1 MHLNLLI
8 NKYIDQYVY
17 VNVDV
22 FVNYY
27 KNWKGVISMAQESKE
42 KLEEI
47 NQGSD
52 GEEKQKK
59 NKIEIKPKSPQKKQ
73 HLTFEEKYKRFT
85 TYLENELYDR
95 IHDLKDE
102 RYIRTFTE
110 LVNNAIQK
118 YLEENF

>member
-1 MHLNLLI
+1 
-8 NKYIDQYVY
+8 
-17 VNVDV
+17 
-22 FVNYY
+22 
-27 KNWKGVISMAQESKE
+27 MAQESKE

-59 NKIEIKPKSPQKKQ
+59 NKVEIKPKSPQKKQ
-73 HLTFEEKYKRFT
+73 HLKFEEKYERFT
-85 TYLENELYDR
+85 TYLENDLHDR
-95 IHDLKDE
+95 IHELKDE

-110 LVNNAIQK
+110 LVNRAIRE